1 MCHVPSLAVASATEP
16 NRKMTD
22 SQKRKAAID
31 AMTTY
36 LDYAANQAQ
45 EIADEA
51 AAMMIRFG
59 AHPVAYP
66 IVSKY
71 LALRNEADRLRKEVQ
86 P

>member
-1 MCHVPSLAVASATEP
+1 
-16 NRKMTD
+16 
-22 SQKRKAAID
+22 
-31 AMTTY
+31 MTTY